1 VSSRFSLLVLLAMLS
16 MLAWGCALYRHTDYT
31 LRFLYVR
38 TGSPPQDGQLGITFM
53 HELFPLNAPRPIH
66 L

>member
-1 VSSRFSLLVLLAMLS
+1 MLS